1 MFFLYIFFCL
11 IIPGIMLWPYLTAA
25 IGTLISTVIYA
36 VVFIILA
43 PLMLIFNRS
52 HMRRSEKLF
61 EQMQDLEV
69 KGQKYSYEYIC
80 LEKQYEES
88 EAEIAE
94 RGKSMFLILL
104 LVVVILFIMKMVH
117 IVISLN

>member
-1 MFFLYIFFCL
+1 MYFLYIIFCL

-36 VVFIILA
+36 VLFIIMA

-94 RGKSMFLILL
+94 RGKSLFLILL
-104 LVVVILFIMKMVH
+104 LVGVILFIMKMVQ
-117 IVISLN
+117 IIIGLN

>member
-1 MFFLYIFFCL
+1 
-11 IIPGIMLWPYLTAA
+11 MLWPYLTAA

-36 VVFIILA
+36 VLFIIMA

-94 RGKSMFLILL
+94 RGKSLFLILL
-104 LVVVILFIMKMVH
+104 LVGVILFIMKMVQ
-117 IVISLN
+117 IIIGLN